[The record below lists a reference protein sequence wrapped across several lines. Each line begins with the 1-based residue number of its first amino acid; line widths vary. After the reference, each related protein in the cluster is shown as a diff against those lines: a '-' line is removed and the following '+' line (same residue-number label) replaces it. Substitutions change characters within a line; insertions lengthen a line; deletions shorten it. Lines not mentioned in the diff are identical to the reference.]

1 MVTVY
6 KGDSMIILEKI
17 ELIFG
22 PNVELK
28 NAKILAHWVEYDDDT
43 GEQESTGEIEVWE
56 EPKDPAKA
64 EELFPGIGS
73 GVVQWEDM
81 SPQIQ
86 SAARKLFKQLE
97 KVIENAVIEGRIKP
111 RRLNTE
117 NKPEWMNALKN
128 D

>member
-1 MVTVY
+1 
-6 KGDSMIILEKI
+6 MIILEKI
-17 ELIFG
+17 ELILG
-22 PNVELK
+22 PNVESK

-43 GEQESTGEIEVWE
+43 GEQESYGEIEVWE

-73 GVVQWEDM
+73 GVAKWKDM
-81 SPQIQ
+81 DPQVQ

-97 KVIENAVIEGRIKP
+97 KVIEDAVTDGNITP
-111 RRLNTE
+111 RRLNTG
-117 NKPEWMNALKN
+117 NRPGWMDALKP